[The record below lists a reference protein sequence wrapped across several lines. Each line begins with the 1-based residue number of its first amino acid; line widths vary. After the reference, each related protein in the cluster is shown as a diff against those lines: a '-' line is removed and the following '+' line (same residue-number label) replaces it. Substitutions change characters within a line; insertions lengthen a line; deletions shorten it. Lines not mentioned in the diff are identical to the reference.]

1 LLQPVMKISRDAKE
15 SDLDLMEKVL
25 QLKQS
30 VDPLVTSWQPVEEA
44 ADAEEALEEALDEAA
59 AEPASGE
66 LPVASEP
73 AEAAP
78 AEAVFS
84 E

>member
-44 ADAEEALEEALDEAA
+44 ANAEEALEEALDEAA
-59 AEPASGE
+59 DEAAAEPAS
-66 LPVASEP
+66 SEP